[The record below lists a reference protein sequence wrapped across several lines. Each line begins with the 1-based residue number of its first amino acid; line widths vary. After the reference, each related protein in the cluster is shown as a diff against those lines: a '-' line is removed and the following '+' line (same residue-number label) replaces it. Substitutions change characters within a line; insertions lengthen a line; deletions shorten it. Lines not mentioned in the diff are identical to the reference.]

1 MGGEFGENGT
11 CIRMDESLCCSP
23 ETVAILLIR
32 LHPNTKKNIFR
43 YFFLFCCLVL
53 FPFLAPFSVHLPRG
67 VNSRGV
73 CTTYIFSDL
82 TTIFTVQRCLKKL
95 ELPYDSAIPLLGIYS
110 DKTIIQ
116 KDICTHMFT
125 AALFTIKKQRYY
137 FANKDPFSQSYVFSS
152 SHVRMSELDY
162 KED

>member
-1 MGGEFGENGT
+1 
-11 CIRMDESLCCSP
+11 MDESLCCSP

-73 CTTYIFSDL
+73 YTTYIFSDL

-116 KDICTHMFT
+116 KDTCTCMFIAT
-125 AALFTIKKQRYY
+125 LFTVTKTWKQLNVHRQM
-137 FANKDPFSQSYVFSS
+137 ND
-152 SHVRMSELDY
+152 
-162 KED
+162 KENVAHMYNGILVGCAKG